1 MTEAFLMEEKK
12 LSNISKN
19 SNRLEL
25 LALAKKQKNSTVP
38 EFLEKQR
45 TR

>member
-1 MTEAFLMEEKK
+1 MEEKK

-25 LALAKKQKNSTVP
+25 LALAKKKQKNSTVP